1 MIETMDSKSKRDNN
15 HEIDRKQQ
23 GSLVC
28 VGTGL
33 NLAGQITVLSQS
45 YIEHAEVVFS
55 LMPDGFSERWLGQLN
70 QDVRSLQPFYAQ
82 KGEIKNRR
90 DTYAQMVDAIVTQV
104 RLGKKVVCALYGHPG
119 VFACV
124 GHMAIQVLQNE
135 GYSAQMEP
143 GVSAEACLWADL
155 GVDPASSGHQ
165 SVEASQFMF
174 YQQSI
179 SPAAYLV
186 LWQIGLAGEHTLT
199 KFHTSSDK
207 LQVLVALLQQWYPLE
222 HEVILY
228 EAATLPIQSPRIEKL
243 MLKDLPHARLTDI
256 STLCIPPSETLQL
269 NHHVLAKLGIS
280 ADDFG

>member
-1 MIETMDSKSKRDNN
+1 MDSNILGNQKNGR
-15 HEIDRKQQ
+15 
-23 GSLVC
+23 LVC

-45 YIEHAEVVFS
+45 YIEQAEVVFS
-55 LMPDGFSERWLGQLN
+55 LMPDGFAERWVARLN
-70 QDVRSLQPFYAQ
+70 KDVRSLQPFYAQ
-82 KGEIKNRR
+82 NGGVKNRR
-90 DTYAQMVDAIVTQV
+90 DTYAQMVDAIVTEV
-104 RLGKKVVCALYGHPG
+104 RLGKQVVCALYGHPG

-124 GHMAIQVLQNE
+124 GHRAIEQLKKE
-135 GYSAQMEP
+135 GYTAHMEP

-155 GVDPASSGHQ
+155 GVDPATSGHQ

-199 KFHTSSDK
+199 QFHTSSDK
-207 LQVLVALLQQWYPLE
+207 LQVLVDLLQQWYPLE

-228 EAATLPIQSPRIEKL
+228 EAATLPIQSPRIDKL
-243 MLKDLPHARLTDI
+243 MLKDLPQATLTDI
-256 STLCIPPSETLQL
+256 STLCIPPCEPLQL
-269 NHHVLAKLGIS
+269 NHQVLAQLGIT
-280 ADDFG
+280 ANDLG

>member
-1 MIETMDSKSKRDNN
+1 MDSKSLDSHKS
-15 HEIDRKQQ
+15 

-45 YIEHAEVVFS
+45 YIEHADTVFS
-55 LMPDGFSERWLGQLN
+55 LMPDGFAERWVGRLN
-70 QDVRSLQPFYAQ
+70 SNVRSLQSFYAQ
-82 KGEIKNRR
+82 KGEVKNRR
-90 DTYAQMVDAIVTQV
+90 DTYAQMVNAIVAEV

-124 GHMAIQVLQNE
+124 GHLAIEQLQRE
-135 GYSAQMEP
+135 GFRAQMEP
-143 GVSAEACLWADL
+143 GVSAESCLWADL

-174 YQQSI
+174 YRQSI

-199 KFHTSSDK
+199 KFHTCSDK
-207 LQVLVALLQQWYPLE
+207 LQVLVELLAQWYPLE

-228 EAATLPIQSPRIEKL
+228 EAATLPVQSPRIDKL
-243 MLKDLPHARLTDI
+243 MLKDLPQARLTDI
-256 STLCIPPSETLQL
+256 STLCIPPSEALQL
-269 NHHVLAKLGIS
+269 NEQALAKLEIN